1 MLIAPH
7 NSSVGPLISANLQA
21 VRAAVAA
28 AAAAADRT
36 VDSITVVAVSKGHPA
51 QSVRAARACGSV
63 HFGESYVQEA
73 IPKLQSLRDLQ
84 LTWHFIGRIQANKSR
99 DIAEC
104 FDWVHGV
111 DRLKVAERLSAQRP
125 HYAPRLNICLQVNVA
140 ADSTKAGIAPAS
152 AVELARSVGNLPRLH
167 LRGLMCM
174 LPADLAADHNR
185 RAFRTLRHL
194 LERVNELTGSS
205 LDTLSMGMSADFRE
219 AILEG
224 ATMIR
229 VGTAIFGAR
238 EQSPKQVE

>member
-1 MLIAPH
+1 
-7 NSSVGPLISANLQA
+7 
-21 VRAAVAA
+21 
-28 AAAAADRT
+28 
-36 VDSITVVAVSKGHPA
+36 
-51 QSVRAARACGSV
+51 
-63 HFGESYVQEA
+63 VQEA
-73 IPKLQSLRDLQ
+73 IPKLQSLRDQQ
-84 LTWHFIGRIQANKSR
+84 LTWHFIGRVQANKSR

-125 HYAPRLNICLQVNVA
+125 HYAPRLNICLQVNIA
-140 ADSTKAGIAPAS
+140 ADSAKGGIEPAS
-152 AVELARSVGNLPRLH
+152 AIELARAVGNLPRLH

-174 LPADLAADHNR
+174 LPADGAADDNR
-185 RAFRTLRHL
+185 GAFRALRQL
-194 LERVNELTGSS
+194 LERVNEVTGSS

-224 ATMIR
+224 ATLIR

>member
-7 NSSVGPLISANLQA
+7 NSPVDPLISANLQA
-21 VRAAVAA
+21 VRAEVAIA
-28 AAAAADRT
+28 ARAADRT
-36 VDSITVVAVSKGHPA
+36 VDSITVVAVSKGHSA
-51 QSVRAARACGSV
+51 RSVRAASACGCV

-73 IPKLQSLRDLQ
+73 LPKLESLRDLQ
-84 LTWHFIGRIQANKSR
+84 LTWHFIGRVQANKSR

-125 HYAPRLNICLQVNVA
+125 HYAPRLNICLQVNIA
-140 ADSTKAGIAPAS
+140 ADSAKGGIEPAS
-152 AVELARSVGNLPRLH
+152 ALELARAVGNLPRLN
-167 LRGLMCM
+167 LRGLMCI
-174 LPADLAADHNR
+174 LPADLTADDNR
-185 RAFRTLRHL
+185 RAFGALRQL
-194 LERVNELTGSS
+194 LKRVNEVTGLS

-224 ATMIR
+224 ATLIR
-229 VGTAIFGAR
+229 VGTAIFGPR